1 MADNIQSS
9 AATYWY
15 YIGVP
20 VATVAFIYIVRRIRV
35 WQWGSIRNRY
45 SLEGKTY
52 IVTGANTGLGFE
64 TTRALVKRN
73 ATVVMACR
81 SLEKA
86 NAAIAAI
93 RKETTNGTLVT
104 CNLDL
109 ASFESVVDFVANIKS
124 NYGDFTCLINNA
136 GLAFPRWD
144 LKTEDGIE
152 LHFGTNHL
160 GHFLLTRLLSERIE
174 ANKARVVVVS
184 SMLHQ
189 KGQIDFE
196 TMAKCVDVPGL
207 ISKGKN
213 GLYNNSKLANFYHAR
228 ELYKRGYDTH
238 VLCPG
243 LCHTDFFRSYN
254 PKWYHYILF
263 APVVWLMLRT
273 AEQGAENIVFCAT
286 DNVNTETVNPATGYY
301 VRSLKQTKSKVQFD
315 DEVGARLWD
324 ESEKLCSTILLRE
337 VGKGK

>member
-1 MADNIQSS
+1 MADNNS
-9 AATYWY
+9 AAYWY

-35 WQWGSIRNRY
+35 WQWGRIRDKY
-45 SLEGKTY
+45 SLADKTY

-64 TTRALVKRN
+64 ATKALVKRN
-73 ATVVMACR
+73 ATVIMACR

-86 NAAIAAI
+86 NAAIDAI
-93 RKETTNGTLVT
+93 RKETNSGNLIA
-104 CNLDL
+104 CHLDL

-124 NYGDFTCLINNA
+124 NYSDFHCLINNA
-136 GLAFPRWD
+136 GLAFPKWD
-144 LKTEDGIE
+144 LKTVDGIE

-174 ANKARVVVVS
+174 ANRARVVVVA
-184 SMLHQ
+184 SMLHER
-189 KGQIDFE
+189 GRIDFE
-196 TMAKCVDVPGL
+196 TMAKCVDIPGL
-207 ISKGKN
+207 ITKAKN
-213 GLYNNSKLANFYHAR
+213 NLYNNSKLANFYHAR
-228 ELYKRGYDTH
+228 ELYKRGYDAH

-243 LCHTDFFRSYN
+243 LCQTDFFRSYN

-263 APVVWLMLRT
+263 APVVWLMLRS
-273 AEQGAENIVFCAT
+273 AEQGAANIVFCAT
-286 DNVNTETVNPATGYY
+286 DNVNTDAINPATGYY
-301 VRSLKQTKSKVQFD
+301 VRSLKQTKSKFPFD
-315 DEVGARLWD
+315 DEVGIRLWA

>member
-1 MADNIQSS
+1 MADIN
-9 AATYWY
+9 YL
-15 YIGVP
+15 YIVTP
-20 VATVAFIYIVRRIRV
+20 VATVAFIYIIRKIRE
-35 WQWGSIRNRY
+35 WQWGRIRDKY
-45 SLEGKTY
+45 SLAGKTF

-64 TTRALVKRN
+64 TTKALVERN
-73 ATVVMACR
+73 ATVIMACR

-86 NAAIAAI
+86 DQAIGAI
-93 RKETTNGTLVT
+93 RKNTTNGTLVA
-104 CNLDL
+104 CHLDL
-109 ASFESVVDFVANIKS
+109 ASFESIVDFVENIKS
-124 NYGDFTCLINNA
+124 NYGKFNGLINNA
-136 GLAFPRWD
+136 GLAIPKWD
-144 LKTEDGIE
+144 LKTTDNIE

-160 GHFLLTRLLSERIE
+160 GHFLLTRLLFERIE
-174 ANKARVVVVS
+174 ANSARIVVVS

-189 KGQIDFE
+189 RGRIDFE
-196 TMAKCVDVPGL
+196 TMTKCVDVPGI

-228 ELYKRGYDTH
+228 ELYKRGYDAH

-263 APVVWLMLRT
+263 SPVVWLLLRS
-273 AEQGAENIVFCAT
+273 AEQGAANIVYCAT
-286 DNVNTETVNPATGYY
+286 DNVNTATKNPKEGYY
-301 VRSLKQTKSKVQFD
+301 VRNLEQTKSKVQFD
-315 DEVGARLWD
+315 DDVGLRLWE